1 MRLQKSSIYNYFYW
15 LYRIVSPV
23 MDPIKFIKGI
33 YGYIWFFKDYLL
45 FTEQAGEKVE
55 VGLSYIY
62 PQLHDKTS
70 ITDLDSHYFYQ
81 QLWLFEKVLKDKPQ
95 QHVDFGSTYQ
105 MSGYLSKIVKTV
117 FCDIRP
123 IKTDLENLE
132 VRSEDLLKL
141 TYPDG
146 SLTSVSCL
154 HVIEHIGLGRYGD
167 KLDVDGSKKAASELK
182 RVLAVDGK
190 LYVSCPIGIERV
202 YFNAHRV
209 FYPETV
215 IEMFSGLTLE
225 EFSYVDDNGKFIQNS
240 TYQGLENLQYG
251 CGMFI
256 FKKS

>member
-1 MRLQKSSIYNYFYW
+1 
-15 LYRIVSPV
+15 
-23 MDPIKFIKGI
+23 
-33 YGYIWFFKDYLL
+33 
-45 FTEQAGEKVE
+45 
-55 VGLSYIY
+55 
-62 PQLHDKTS
+62 
-70 ITDLDSHYFYQ
+70 
-81 QLWLFEKVLKDKPQ
+81 
-95 QHVDFGSTYQ
+95 
-105 MSGYLSKIVKTV
+105 
-117 FCDIRP
+117 
-123 IKTDLENLE
+123 
-132 VRSEDLLKL
+132 
-141 TYPDG
+141 
-146 SLTSVSCL
+146 L